1 MNLQIWCALRARH
14 TVAFPARAHMSHGFP
29 FFLFIALV
37 VLAVFFITLCAEVLV
52 RVLKGG
58 PVLLDPKEPKKK
70 LSFVKERDDERF
82 GKRE

>member
-1 MNLQIWCALRARH
+1 
-14 TVAFPARAHMSHGFP
+14 MSHGFP

-58 PVLLDPKEPKKK
+58 PRCSMPMEAPRSCL
-70 LSFVKERDDERF
+70 
-82 GKRE
+82 

>member
-1 MNLQIWCALRARH
+1 M
-14 TVAFPARAHMSHGFP
+14 
-29 FFLFIALV
+29 FIALV